1 MGPALTP
8 RMLPPQPHWNAA
20 TITPYAA
27 PIDNRFM
34 KTAFS
39 GTNTERKTSMS
50 SRKLRTRTAPMKI
63 GRRSP
68 ITSEKSIAL
77 AV

>member
-1 MGPALTP
+1 MS
-8 RMLPPQPHWNAA
+8 PPQPHWNAA

-27 PIDNRFM
+27 PIDSRFM
-34 KTAFS
+34 STAFS
-39 GTNTERKTSMS
+39 GTSTERNTSIR
-50 SRKLRTRTAPMKI
+50 SRKLSTSTAPMKI

-68 ITSEKSIAL
+68 ITSEKSTEL